1 MSRTNRAVARDKPF
15 DNVWHAGL
23 LHNLESY
30 GISGQIFGLIS
41 ANLSNIR
48 LWVVLDG
55 KSLQE
60 YPVNAGVPEGS
71 ILGPTFF
78 VQYITDLPDLISN
91 IAICADDTNFYSKFD
106 QTSENLWQ
114 QIEVASEVES
124 DL

>member
-41 ANLSNIR
+41 ANLSNR
-48 LWVVLDG
+48 RVRVVLDG

-60 YPVNAGVPEGS
+60 YPVKQEFLKAPFLVLHFS
-71 ILGPTFF
+71 CYTLMTFRMLSVILLS
-78 VQYITDLPDLISN
+78 VLMILISTLSL
-91 IAICADDTNFYSKFD
+91 IRHLKICGNK
-106 QTSENLWQ
+106 
-114 QIEVASEVES
+114 
-124 DL
+124 